1 MRGSKAERTGIVQLA
16 DSKLF
21 LEACWIDGA
30 PAQAASGARFE
41 VRDPATRARLGAV
54 PELASAEVERAI
66 AAAERA
72 LPAWRARPAKER
84 AAILRRW
91 AELMLEHRDD
101 LALLMTSEQGKPLAE
116 ARGEIGYAASFLE
129 WFGEEA
135 KRAYGETI
143 PSPFPGSRIVV
154 VPEPIG
160 VCAVIT
166 PWNFP
171 AAMLARKVAPALA
184 AGCTVVA
191 KPAEATPFSALAL
204 AVLSE
209 RAGLPA
215 GVLNVVTGIPAQIGA
230 VLTASPVVRALSF
243 TGSTATGKLLLAQCA
258 GTVKR
263 VSLELGGNAPFLVF
277 DDADLDAAV
286 EGALASKFRN
296 TGQTCVCANR
306 FYVQAGVYDAFA
318 AKLAERVRALKVGDG
333 REDGVSQ
340 GPLITDAALAKVERH
355 VADATGRGARAICG
369 GKRHARG
376 GTYYE
381 PTVLRDVPPDVVLA
395 SEETFGPV
403 AALFRFEHEADALR
417 LANASEYG
425 LAAYVFTRDL
435 ARAWRVAGALEAGMV
450 AVNAGILST
459 EVAPFGG
466 VKQSGLGREGGRH
479 GLHEFTEWK
488 YVLFGGLS

>member
-1 MRGSKAERTGIVQLA
+1 MLLA
-16 DSKLF
+16 DATLF
-21 LEACWIDGA
+21 LEACWVDGA
-30 PAQAASGARFE
+30 PVRAANGATLP
-41 VRDPATRARLGAV
+41 VVDPATRAPLGAV
-54 PELASAEVERAI
+54 PRLAPAEVQGAV

-84 AAILRRW
+84 AAVLRRW
-91 AELMLEHRDD
+91 SDLMLEHRDD

-116 ARGEIGYAASFLE
+116 ARGEIAYAAAFLE
-129 WFGEEA
+129 WYGEEA

-143 PSPFPGSRIVV
+143 PSPFPDARVIV

-171 AAMLARKVAPALA
+171 AAMLTRKVGPALA

-204 AVLSE
+204 AVLSQ
-209 RAGLPA
+209 RAGLPP
-215 GVLNVVTGIPAQIGA
+215 GVFNVVTGAPAEVGA

-258 GTVKR
+258 ASVKR

-277 DDADLDAAV
+277 DDADLEAAV
-286 EGALASKFRN
+286 EGAIASKFRN
-296 TGQTCVCANR
+296 AGQTCVCANR
-306 FYVQAGVYDAFA
+306 FLVQAGIYDAFA
-318 AKLAERVRALKVGDG
+318 ARLAEKARALAVGDG
-333 REDGVSQ
+333 REDGVMQ
-340 GPLITDAALAKVERH
+340 GPLISEAALAKVERH
-355 VADATGRGARAICG
+355 VADALARGARVVTG

-381 PTVLRDVPPDVVLA
+381 PSVLVDVPAAADLA
-395 SEETFGPV
+395 GEETFGPV
-403 AALFRFEHEADALR
+403 AALFRFGEEAEAVR
-417 LANASEYG
+417 LANATEYG
-425 LAAYVFTRDL
+425 LAAYVYTRDL
-435 ARAWRVAGALEAGMV
+435 GRAWRVAGALETGMV

-459 EVAPFGG
+459 EMAPFGG

-479 GLHEFTEWK
+479 GLHEFIEWK
-488 YVLFGGLS
+488 YVLMAGLGA

>member
-1 MRGSKAERTGIVQLA
+1 MQLA
-16 DSKLF
+16 DAKLF
-21 LEACWIDGA
+21 LEACWVDGA
-30 PAQAASGARFE
+30 PTRAASGASIA
-41 VRDPATRARLGAV
+41 VVDPATRAPLGAV
-54 PELASAEVERAI
+54 PQLAPGEVQSAI

-91 AELMLEHRDD
+91 ADLMLEHRDD

-116 ARGEIGYAASFLE
+116 ARGEIAYAASFLE

-143 PSPFPGSRIVV
+143 PSPFPNARVLV

-171 AAMLARKVAPALA
+171 AAMLTRKVGPALA

-204 AVLSE
+204 AVLSQ
-209 RAGLPA
+209 RAGVPP
-215 GVLNVVTGIPAQIGA
+215 GVFNVVTGAPAEIGA
-230 VLTASPVVRALSF
+230 VLTASPTVRALSF

-258 GTVKR
+258 TSVKR

-277 DDADLDAAV
+277 DDADLEAAA
-286 EGALASKFRN
+286 EGAIASKFRN
-296 TGQTCVCANR
+296 AGQTCVCANR
-306 FYVQAGVYDAFA
+306 FYVQDGIYDAFA
-318 AKLAERVRALKVGDG
+318 ARLAEKVRALKVGDG
-333 REDGVSQ
+333 RDDGVMQ
-340 GPLITDAALAKVERH
+340 GPLISEAALAKVERH
-355 VADATGRGARAICG
+355 VADALARGARVVTG
-369 GKRHARG
+369 GKRHPRG

-381 PTVLRDVPPDVVLA
+381 PTVLADVSGAVALA

-403 AALFRFEHEADALR
+403 APLFRFRDESEAVR
-417 LANASEYG
+417 LANATELG
-425 LAAYVFTRDL
+425 LAAYVYTRDL
-435 ARAWRVAGALEAGMV
+435 GRAWRVAGALETGMV

-459 EVAPFGG
+459 ELAPFGG
-466 VKQSGLGREGGRH
+466 VKESGLGREGGRH
-479 GLHEFTEWK
+479 GLQEFIEWK
-488 YVLFGGLS
+488 YVLMAGLGA

>member
-1 MRGSKAERTGIVQLA
+1 MQLR
-16 DSKLF
+16 DPGLF
-21 LEACWIDGA
+21 LEACWVDGG
-30 PAQAASGARFE
+30 PAHAESGATLA
-41 VRDPATRARLGAV
+41 VTDPATNERIGAV
-54 PELASAEVERAI
+54 PRLAAREVERAI
-66 AAAERA
+66 AAAQRA
-72 LPAWRARPAKER
+72 LPGWRAKPAKER
-84 AAILRRW
+84 AGILRRW
-91 AELMLEHRDD
+91 ADSMLEHRED

-116 ARGEIGYAASFLE
+116 ARGEIAYAASFLE

-143 PSPFPGSRIVV
+143 PSPFPGARIVV

-171 AAMLARKVAPALA
+171 AAMLTRKVGPALA

-204 AVLSE
+204 AVLSQ
-209 RAGLPA
+209 RAGLPP
-215 GVLNVVTGIPAQIGA
+215 GVFNVVTGAPAEVGA
-230 VLTASPVVRALSF
+230 VLTASEAVRAVSF

-277 DDADLDAAV
+277 DDADLEAAV
-286 EGALASKFRN
+286 DGAIASKFRN

-306 FYVQAGVYDAFA
+306 FFVQEGIYDAFA
-318 AKLAERVRALKVGDG
+318 ARLTERVKALRVGDG
-333 REDGVSQ
+333 REEGVAQ
-340 GPLITDAALAKVERH
+340 GPLITAAALAKVERH
-355 VADATGRGARAICG
+355 VADAIARGAKLACG

-381 PTVLRDVPPDVVLA
+381 PTVLTEVPAQVALA
-395 SEETFGPV
+395 GEETFGPV
-403 AALFRFEHEADALR
+403 AALFRFHGEAEALER
-417 LANASEYG
+417 ANATEYG
-425 LAAYVFTRDL
+425 LAAYVYTRDL
-435 ARAWRVAGALEAGMV
+435 GRAWRVSSALETGMV

-459 EVAPFGG
+459 ETAPFGG

-479 GLHEFTEWK
+479 GLGEFLEWK
-488 YVLFGGLS
+488 YVLMSGLGG

>member
-1 MRGSKAERTGIVQLA
+1 MRLGEAQLFVE
-16 DSKLF
+16 S
-21 LEACWIDGA
+21 CWVDGA
-30 PAQAASGARFE
+30 PARADSGATFE
-41 VRDPATRARLGAV
+41 VVNPATRERIGAV
-54 PELASAEVERAI
+54 PQLGAREVQRAI
-66 AAAERA
+66 DAAQRA

-91 AELMLEHRDD
+91 ADSLLEHRED
-101 LALLMTSEQGKPLAE
+101 LALLMTCEQGKPLAE
-116 ARGEIGYAASFLE
+116 ASGEIAYAASFLE

-143 PSPFPGSRIVV
+143 PSPFPNSRIVV

-171 AAMLARKVAPALA
+171 AAMLTRKVGPALA

-204 AVLSE
+204 AVLSQ
-209 RAGLPA
+209 RAGLPP
-215 GVLNVVTGIPAQIGA
+215 GVFNVVTGAPAEIGA
-230 VLTASPVVRALSF
+230 LLTSSPAIRALSF
-243 TGSTATGKLLLAQCA
+243 TGSTATGRLLLAQCA
-258 GTVKR
+258 SSVKR

-277 DDADLDAAV
+277 DDADLEAAV

-306 FYVQAGVYDAFA
+306 FFVQAGIYDAFA
-318 AKLAERVRALKVGDG
+318 ARLAERVRALKVGDG
-333 REDGVSQ
+333 RDPGVAQ
-340 GPLITDAALAKVERH
+340 GPLISDAALAKVERH
-355 VADATGRGARAICG
+355 VADALARGAKLACG
-369 GKRHARG
+369 GRRHARG
-376 GTYYE
+376 GSFYE
-381 PTVLRDVPPDVVLA
+381 PTVLTEVPPGVELA

-403 AALFRFEHEADALR
+403 AALFRFTEEAEAVLR
-417 LANASEYG
+417 ANATEYG
-425 LAAYVFTRDL
+425 LAAYVYTRDL
-435 ARAWRVAGALEAGMV
+435 GRAWRVAGALETGMV

-459 EVAPFGG
+459 EMAPFGG

-479 GLHEFTEWK
+479 GLGEFVEWK
-488 YVLFGGLS
+488 YVLMAGLG

>member
-1 MRGSKAERTGIVQLA
+1 MKLQDAQL
-16 DSKLF
+16 L
-21 LEACWIDGA
+21 LEACWVDGA
-30 PAQAASGARFE
+30 AVRAASGASFD
-41 VRDPATRARLGAV
+41 VFDPATRERLGAV
-54 PELASAEVERAI
+54 PQLAASEVTSAI

-91 AELMLEHRDD
+91 ADLMLEHRED

-116 ARGEIGYAASFLE
+116 ARGEIAYAASFLE

-143 PSPFPGSRIVV
+143 PSPFPGARVLV
-154 VPEPIG
+154 LPEPVG

-171 AAMLARKVAPALA
+171 AAMLTRKVGPALA

-204 AVLSE
+204 ALLSQ
-209 RAGLPA
+209 RAGLPP
-215 GVLNVVTGIPAQIGA
+215 GVFNVVTGVPAEVGA
-230 VLTASPVVRALSF
+230 VLTSSPVVRALSF
-243 TGSTATGKLLLAQCA
+243 TGSTATGKLLLAQSA
-258 GTVKR
+258 SSVKR

-277 DDADLDAAV
+277 DDADLEAAV

-306 FYVQAGVYDAFA
+306 FLVQAGIYDAFA
-318 AKLAERVRALKVGDG
+318 ARLAERVRALKVGDG
-333 REDGVSQ
+333 REEGVAQ
-340 GPLITDAALAKVERH
+340 GPLITQAALAKVERH
-355 VADATGRGARAICG
+355 VADALAHGAKLVCG
-369 GKRHARG
+369 GRRHPRG

-381 PTVLRDVPPDVVLA
+381 PTVLTELKPGVQLA
-395 SEETFGPV
+395 QEETFGPV
-403 AALFRFEHEADALR
+403 AALFRVADEAEAVR
-417 LANASEYG
+417 LANATEYG
-425 LAAYVFTRDL
+425 LAAYVYTRDL
-435 ARAWRVAGALEAGMV
+435 GRAWRVAGALEAGMV
-450 AVNAGILST
+450 AVNAGVLST

-479 GLHEFTEWK
+479 GLSEFIEWK
-488 YVLFGGLS
+488 YLLMAGLG

>member
-1 MRGSKAERTGIVQLA
+1 MQTSRNQEVEIVRLA
-16 DSKLF
+16 DPKLF

-30 PAQAASGARFE
+30 PALAASDARFE
-41 VRDPATRARLGAV
+41 VRDPATRARLGSV
-54 PELASAEVERAI
+54 PQLAPAEVERAI

-91 AELMLEHRDD
+91 ADLMLEHRDD

-116 ARGEIGYAASFLE
+116 ARGEIAYAASFLE
-129 WFGEEA
+129 WFAEEA

-143 PSPFPGSRIVV
+143 PSPFPGSRILV

-171 AAMLARKVAPALA
+171 AAMLTRKVGPALA

-209 RAGLPA
+209 RAGLPP
-215 GVLNVVTGIPAQIGA
+215 GVLNVVTGVPAEIGG
-230 VLTASPVVRALSF
+230 VLSASPAVRALSF

-286 EGALASKFRN
+286 AGALASKFRN

-306 FYVQAGVYDAFA
+306 FYVQAGIYDAFA
-318 AKLAERVRALKVGDG
+318 VKLAERVRALEVGDG
-333 REDGVSQ
+333 REESVAQ
-340 GPLITDAALAKVERH
+340 GPLITEAALAKVERH
-355 VADATGRGARAICG
+355 VADATARGARALCG
-369 GKRHARG
+369 AKRHERG
-376 GTYYE
+376 GTFYE
-381 PTVLRDVPPDVVLA
+381 PTVLRDVPPGALLA
-395 SEETFGPV
+395 REETFGPV
-403 AALFRFEHEADALR
+403 AALFRFEREEEALR

-488 YVLFGGLS
+488 YVLMGGLA

>member
-1 MRGSKAERTGIVQLA
+1 MQLQDA
-16 DSKLF
+16 RLL
-21 LEACWIDGA
+21 LESCWVDGA
-30 PAQAASGARFE
+30 PARADSGATLE
-41 VRDPATRARLGAV
+41 VVNPATRERLGTV
-54 PELASAEVERAI
+54 PRLAGAEVERAV

-72 LPAWRARPAKER
+72 LPAWRAKPAKER

-91 AELMLEHRDD
+91 ADAMLEQRED

-116 ARGEIGYAASFLE
+116 ARGEIAYAASFLE

-143 PSPFPGSRIVV
+143 PSPYPGSRIVV

-171 AAMLARKVAPALA
+171 AAMLTRKIGPALA

-209 RAGLPA
+209 RAGLPP
-215 GVLNVVTGIPAQIGA
+215 GVFNVVTGAPAEIGA
-230 VLTASPVVRALSF
+230 VLTSSPTIRALSF

-258 GTVKR
+258 SSVKR

-277 DDADLDAAV
+277 DDADLEAAV

-306 FYVQAGVYDAFA
+306 FFVQAGVYDAFA
-318 AKLAERVRALKVGDG
+318 ARLVERVRALRVGDG
-333 REDGVSQ
+333 REEGVAQ

-355 VADATGRGARAICG
+355 VADALARGARLACG
-369 GKRHARG
+369 GKRHPRG
-376 GTYYE
+376 GTFYE
-381 PTVLRDVPPDVVLA
+381 PTVLTEVPPRVELA
-395 SEETFGPV
+395 TEETFGPV
-403 AALFRFEHEADALR
+403 AALFRFSEEAEAVR
-417 LANASEYG
+417 RANATEYG
-425 LAAYVFTRDL
+425 LAAYVYTRDL
-435 ARAWRVAGALEAGMV
+435 GRAWRVAGALETGMV
-450 AVNAGILST
+450 AINAGILST

-479 GLHEFTEWK
+479 GLGEFVEWK
-488 YVLFGGLS
+488 YVLMAGLG

>member
-1 MRGSKAERTGIVQLA
+1 M
-16 DSKLF
+16 KLSDPSLL
-21 LEACWIDGA
+21 LEACWVNGA
-30 PAQAASGARFE
+30 AVRAASGASFE
-41 VRDPATRARLGAV
+41 VVNPATRERLGAV
-54 PELASAEVERAI
+54 PQLAASEVARAI

-91 AELMLEHRDD
+91 ADSMLEQRED

-116 ARGEIGYAASFLE
+116 ARGEIAYAASFLE

-143 PSPFPGSRIVV
+143 PSPYPGSRILV

-171 AAMLARKVAPALA
+171 AAMLTRKVGPALA

-209 RAGLPA
+209 RAGLPP
-215 GVLNVVTGIPAQIGA
+215 GVFNVVTGVPAEVGA
-230 VLTASPVVRALSF
+230 VLTSSPVVRALSF
-243 TGSTATGKLLLAQCA
+243 TGSTATGKLLLAQSA
-258 GTVKR
+258 SSVKR

-277 DDADLDAAV
+277 DDADLEAAV

-306 FYVQAGVYDAFA
+306 FLVQAGIYDAFA
-318 AKLAERVRALKVGDG
+318 ARLTERVGALKVGDG
-333 REDGVSQ
+333 REEGVAQ
-340 GPLITDAALAKVERH
+340 GPLITAAALAKVERH
-355 VADATGRGARAICG
+355 VADALAHGAKLACG
-369 GKRHARG
+369 GRRHARG

-381 PTVLRDVPPDVVLA
+381 PTVLTEVTPAAQLA
-395 SEETFGPV
+395 NEETFGPV
-403 AALFRFEHEADALR
+403 AALFRVADEAEAVR
-417 LANASEYG
+417 LANATEYG
-425 LAAYVFTRDL
+425 LAAYVYTRDL
-435 ARAWRVAGALEAGMV
+435 GRAWRVAGALEAGMV

-479 GLHEFTEWK
+479 GLSEFIEWK
-488 YVLFGGLS
+488 YVLMSGLG